1 MRLQSIRFVLD
12 QTSHPGNIGSA
23 ARAMKVMGL
32 SQLHLVRP
40 VLFPHAEATA
50 LASSADDILHRAEV
64 HESMDAALAD
74 CTFILGTSARARSVA
89 QPMLAPREAA
99 ARLTAETGPVAVVF
113 GCERSGL
120 DNTTLDRCHALIQV
134 PTNPEYSSLN
144 LAQAVQIMAY
154 ELRLATLEAGCSD
167 VADKPLPVPASDT
180 RMAVFFARLEQTLRI
195 IRFSTPGQDETL
207 HRRLRRVFLRARPD
221 DDELNML
228 NGILS
233 STRKA
238 AQGHDRAIE
247 ERPDTD
253 ADQNG

>member
-1 MRLQSIRFVLD
+1 MNLEKIKFVLD

-32 SQLHLVRP
+32 STLHLVRP

-50 LASSADDILHRAEV
+50 LASSADDLLDCAEV
-64 HESMDAALAD
+64 HESMDAALED
-74 CTFILGTSARARSVA
+74 CTFIVGTSARVRSVA

-99 ARLTAETGPVAVVF
+99 ARLTAESGPVAVVF

-120 DNTTLDRCHALIQV
+120 DNTTLDRCHALVQV

-154 ELRLATLEAGCSD
+154 ELRLAALAADADRLPRSDEAG
-167 VADKPLPVPASDT
+167 PVPASDK
-180 RMAVFFARLEQTLRI
+180 RMAVFFERLEQTLRI

-221 DDELNML
+221 DDELNIL

-238 AQGHDRAIE
+238 AQGHDRAVE
-247 ERPDTD
+247 ELPEPPAER
-253 ADQNG
+253 